1 MTINPL
7 IIFAISCLITW
18 LIMGLNA
25 RAQDKLLI
33 SKLDGKSIRLTWQD
47 SNVTAVVVA
56 TNLSSARPFLYRVD
70 SNKTP
75 YTVTVFIPVEKKMEL
90 FSTVPKFI
98 GGIPEMKR

>member
-1 MTINPL
+1 MTLNPL

-33 SKLDGKSIRLTWQD
+33 TNSTKSVRLTWQD
-47 SNVTAVVVA
+47 SNVTALVVG

-70 SNKTP
+70 TSPTV
-75 YTVTVFIPVEKKMEL
+75 YTTTVIVPIEKKMEL

-98 GGIPEMKR
+98 GVVPGVKP

>member
-1 MTINPL
+1 MTINPI

-33 SKLDGKSIRLTWQD
+33 TNSTKSVRLTWQD
-47 SNVTAVVVA
+47 SNVTALVVG

-75 YTVTVFIPVEKKMEL
+75 YTVTVFVPVEKKMEL

-98 GGIPEMKR
+98 GTIPEVK